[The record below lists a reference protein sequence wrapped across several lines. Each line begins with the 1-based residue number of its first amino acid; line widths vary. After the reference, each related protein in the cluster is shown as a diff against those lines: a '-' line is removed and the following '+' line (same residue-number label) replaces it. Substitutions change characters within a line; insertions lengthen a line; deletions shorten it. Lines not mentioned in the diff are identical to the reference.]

1 MSQEKRLRF
10 PIRTRDQE
18 IELEGDFEYVRE
30 KFESL
35 VENLRLKD
43 GIVPAKPETV
53 QTLETSEPSD
63 LLKGIVQFS
72 GEGRPYLTVPADSL
86 SAKEALAL
94 VLYATHPK
102 TFGDDELST
111 LLGSS
116 WKTTSGAVV
125 RARASELKRE
135 PKLMGMQLVTED
147 NYRRFVA
154 GKQHVKIEN
163 VDVEI
168 GRPWRIK
175 EFGPP
180 KDYKSEEFTVWSF
193 PSRGDWA
200 THSGNYRGNWSPY
213 IPRNL

>member
-10 PIRTRDQE
+10 RIRTRDQE
-18 IELEGDFEYVRE
+18 IELEGDFEYVRD
-30 KFESL
+30 KFENL

-43 GIVPAKPETV
+43 GIVAKPEAV

-135 PKLMGMQLVTED
+135 GKLIAEKGSYALSGAGVQCVTGE
-147 NYRRFVA
+147 V
-154 GKQHVKIEN
+154 I
-163 VDVEI
+163 
-168 GRPWRIK
+168 
-175 EFGPP
+175 
-180 KDYKSEEFTVWSF
+180 
-193 PSRGDWA
+193 
-200 THSGNYRGNWSPY
+200 SGLKKT
-213 IPRNL
+213 IQ

>member
-1 MSQEKRLRF
+1 MLRSAIMSQEKRLRF
-10 PIRTRDQE
+10 RIRTRDQE
-18 IELEGDFEYVRE
+18 IELEGDFEYVRD
-30 KFESL
+30 KFENL
-35 VENLRLKD
+35 VENIRLKH
-43 GIVPAKPETV
+43 GKVAKTEAV

-135 PKLMGMQLVTED
+135 GKLIAEKGSYVLSGAGVQWVTGE
-147 NYRRFVA
+147 V
-154 GKQHVKIEN
+154 
-163 VDVEI
+163 
-168 GRPWRIK
+168 
-175 EFGPP
+175 
-180 KDYKSEEFTVWSF
+180 
-193 PSRGDWA
+193 
-200 THSGNYRGNWSPY
+200 
-213 IPRNL
+213 IPGLKKMTQ

>member
-10 PIRTRDQE
+10 RIRTRDKE
-18 IELEGDFEYVRE
+18 IELEGDFEYVRD
-30 KFESL
+30 KFENL
-35 VENLRLKD
+35 VESLRLKD
-43 GIVPAKPETV
+43 GENNPEPI
-53 QTLETSEPSD
+53 QTLETTEPSD

-135 PKLMGMQLVTED
+135 GKLIAEKGSYVLSGAGVQWVTGE
-147 NYRRFVA
+147 V
-154 GKQHVKIEN
+154 
-163 VDVEI
+163 
-168 GRPWRIK
+168 
-175 EFGPP
+175 
-180 KDYKSEEFTVWSF
+180 
-193 PSRGDWA
+193 
-200 THSGNYRGNWSPY
+200 
-213 IPRNL
+213 IPGLKKTIQ